1 MRGTLAI
8 CTALAAVGF
17 PIAALAC
24 SDVLVV
30 SGKRSQ
36 SEKTCSFRGFGL
48 DRNYSGKNALDI
60 GGGRIGQLIVAKESC
75 PYLEKVLFVDCNT
88 GESVTVDGVIE
99 PELQRKLDQSGAI
112 MLGGDY
118 LIKYLQPPIGPLAL
132 TSETT
137 AEAVIEVAEREGFGF
152 STEVLRDFETH
163 NQTVLEHNKVGAE
176 YGDPLSKRIVS
187 RARRPSAHQPFDTHC
202 GCKLFY
208 PDSPGANS

>member
-1 MRGTLAI
+1 MRGMLAI
-8 CTALAAVGF
+8 CTAVVAVGF

-24 SDVLVV
+24 SDVFVV

-36 SEKTCSFRGFGL
+36 SEKTCSFGGFGL

-60 GGGRIGQLIVAKESC
+60 GGGRIGQLIVANESC

-99 PELQRKLDQSGAI
+99 PDLQRKLDQSGAKI
-112 MLGGDY
+112 LGGDY
-118 LIKYLQPPIGPLAL
+118 LIKYLQPPTGPLAL

-137 AEAVIEVAEREGFGF
+137 VEAVIEVSEREGFGF

-163 NQTVLEHNKVGAE
+163 NQAVLEHNKIAAG
-176 YGDPLSKRIVS
+176 YGEPLAKRIVS